1 MWFQVKDSNNNI
13 NVYNSN
19 NINVYNSDIK
29 VLRCKNKMQWIGYLW
44 GNGESSGMD
53 KERASWFNYKIQSG
67 FITCLTQYSIMID
80 NF

>member
-1 MWFQVKDSNNNI
+1 MWFQLKDSLNNI
-13 NVYNSN
+13 NVYNNN
-19 NINVYNSDIK
+19 NIMG
-29 VLRCKNKMQWIGYLW
+29 LRCKNKMQWIGYLW

-67 FITCLTQYSIMID
+67 FITCLTQHSIMID

>member
-1 MWFQVKDSNNNI
+1 MWFQLKDSLNNI
-13 NVYNSN
+13 NVYNNN
-19 NINVYNSDIK
+19 NIMD
-29 VLRCKNKMQWIGYLW
+29 LRCKNKMQWIGYLW

>member
-1 MWFQVKDSNNNI
+1 MWFQLKDSLNNI
-13 NVYNSN
+13 NVYNNN
-19 NINVYNSDIK
+19 NIMGF
-29 VLRCKNKMQWIGYLW
+29 RCKNKMQWIGYLW

>member
-1 MWFQVKDSNNNI
+1 MWFQLKDSLNNI
-13 NVYNSN
+13 NVYNNN
-19 NINVYNSDIK
+19 NIMG
-29 VLRCKNKMQWIGYLW
+29 LRCKNKMQWIGYLW

>member
-1 MWFQVKDSNNNI
+1 MWFQLKDSLNNI
-13 NVYNSN
+13 NVYKNN
-19 NINVYNSDIK
+19 NIMG
-29 VLRCKNKMQWIGYLW
+29 LRCKNKMQWIGYLW

>member
-1 MWFQVKDSNNNI
+1 MWFQLKDSLNNI
-13 NVYNSN
+13 NVYNNN
-19 NINVYNSDIK
+19 NIMG
-29 VLRCKNKMQWIGYLW
+29 LRCKNKMQWIGYLW

-67 FITCLTQYSIMID
+67 FITCLTQYGFTID

>member
-1 MWFQVKDSNNNI
+1 MWFQLKDSLNNI
-13 NVYNSN
+13 NVYNNN
-19 NINVYNSDIK
+19 NIMG
-29 VLRCKNKMQWIGYLW
+29 LRCKNKMQWIGYLW

-53 KERASWFNYKIQSG
+53 KERASWFNYKIQKG

>member
-1 MWFQVKDSNNNI
+1 MWFQLKDSLNNI
-13 NVYNSN
+13 NVYNNN
-19 NINVYNSDIK
+19 NIMG
-29 VLRCKNKMQWIGYLW
+29 LRCKNKMQWIGYLW

-67 FITCLTQYSIMID
+67 FITCLTQYGIMID

>member
-29 VLRCKNKMQWIGYLW
+29 VLRCKNRMQWIGYLW

-53 KERASWFNYKIQSG
+53 KERAS
-67 FITCLTQYSIMID
+67 
-80 NF
+80 